1 MKTMFGRQF
10 LLTAACILC
19 SILIL
24 GASFRV
30 FIQKYVQSESQKSLY
45 QSAEAVAELASAYE
59 SIGDLENNWE
69 FHINLSFAAEAAGT
83 DTVICDETGV
93 VILCSCSEFRCE
105 HLGLQVPQA
114 FVEQVIQEG
123 KTADAG
129 ILQGLY
135 DDSRSVVSIP
145 IISQSDGVASG
156 IVIASTG
163 QTQVVGVIRQM
174 TDIFL
179 MTGAVVLL
187 LAVIAC
193 SALMRRTSQPLKDL
207 AGAARRFGHGNLD
220 ARVEL
225 DEHNPAEIEEL
236 AVAFNNMADSLEKS
250 EQQRKEFIANVSHEL
265 KTPMT
270 TIAGFMDGMLDGT
283 IPPEQHRHYMQ
294 IVSDEVRR
302 LSRMVRGMLDISR
315 LQDQT
320 IPEEK
325 KTVFDLCEAA
335 GQVLVSFEQKI
346 TQKQLDVQ
354 VDMPNEATYTLA
366 DADSITQVIYNLMD
380 NAVKFCQQGGTLGLK
395 IQPEDKKIFVSVS
408 NTGLTIP
415 ENELSRIFDRF
426 HKTDKSRSVDRDGVG
441 LWALY
446 RKNHYLLP
454 RGGHQCDQPQW
465 ADCLHV
471 LPAGGRQLTAGQQQK
486 RGIFV

>member
-114 FVEQVIQEG
+114 FVDQVIQEG

-145 IISQSDGVASG
+145 IISQADGVASG

-354 VDMPNEATYTLA
+354 VDMPDEATYTLA

-426 HKTDKSRSVDRDGVG
+426 HKTDKSRSIDRDGVG
-441 LWALY
+441 LGLY
-446 RKNHYLLP
+446 IVKTIICSHGEDISVTSRDGLTVFTFSLP
-454 RGGHQCDQPQW
+454 
-465 ADCLHV
+465 V
-471 LPAGGRQLTAGQQQK
+471 
-486 RGIFV
+486 VVS

>member
-114 FVEQVIQEG
+114 FVDQVIQEG

-145 IISQSDGVASG
+145 IISQADGVASG

-354 VDMPNEATYTLA
+354 VDMPDEATYTLA

-441 LWALY
+441 LGLY
-446 RKNHYLLP
+446 IVKTIICSHGEDISVTSRDGLTVFTFSLP
-454 RGGHQCDQPQW
+454 
-465 ADCLHV
+465 V
-471 LPAGGRQLTAGQQQK
+471 
-486 RGIFV
+486 VVN

>member
-114 FVEQVIQEG
+114 FVDQVIQEG

-145 IISQSDGVASG
+145 IISQADGVASG
-156 IVIASTG
+156 IVIASAG

-207 AGAARRFGHGNLD
+207 AGAARRFGHGDLD

-225 DEHNPAEIEEL
+225 DENNPAEIEEL

-250 EQQRKEFIANVSHEL
+250 EQQRKEFVANVSHEL

-354 VDMPNEATYTLA
+354 VDMPDEATYTLA
-366 DADSITQVIYNLMD
+366 DADSITQVIYNLVD

-441 LWALY
+441 LGLY
-446 RKNHYLLP
+446 IVKTIICSHGEDISVTSRDGLTVFTFSLP
-454 RGGHQCDQPQW
+454 
-465 ADCLHV
+465 V
-471 LPAGGRQLTAGQQQK
+471 
-486 RGIFV
+486 VVS

>member
-105 HLGLQVPQA
+105 HLGLQVLQA
-114 FVEQVIQEG
+114 FVDQVIQEG

-145 IISQSDGVASG
+145 IISQADGVASG

-193 SALMRRTSQPLKDL
+193 SALMRRTNQPLKDL
-207 AGAARRFGHGNLD
+207 AGDARRFGHGNLD

-335 GQVLVSFEQKI
+335 GQVLVSFELKI

-354 VDMPNEATYTLA
+354 VDMPDEATYTLA

-441 LWALY
+441 LGLY
-446 RKNHYLLP
+446 IVKTIICSHGEDISVTSRDGLTVFTFSLP
-454 RGGHQCDQPQW
+454 
-465 ADCLHV
+465 V
-471 LPAGGRQLTAGQQQK
+471 
-486 RGIFV
+486 VVN

>member
-105 HLGLQVPQA
+105 HLGLQVPQT
-114 FVEQVIQEG
+114 FVDQVIQEG

-145 IISQSDGVASG
+145 IISQADGEASG

-354 VDMPNEATYTLA
+354 VDMPDEATYTLA

-441 LWALY
+441 LGLY
-446 RKNHYLLP
+446 IVKTIICSHGEDISVTSRNGLTVFTFSLP
-454 RGGHQCDQPQW
+454 
-465 ADCLHV
+465 V
-471 LPAGGRQLTAGQQQK
+471 
-486 RGIFV
+486 VVS

>member
-114 FVEQVIQEG
+114 FVDQVIQEG

-145 IISQSDGVASG
+145 IISQADGEASG

-207 AGAARRFGHGNLD
+207 AGAARHFGHGNLD

-354 VDMPNEATYTLA
+354 VDMPDEATYTLA

-426 HKTDKSRSVDRDGVG
+426 HKTDKSRSIDRDGVG
-441 LWALY
+441 LGLY
-446 RKNHYLLP
+446 IVKTIICSHGEDISVTSRDGLTVFTFSLP
-454 RGGHQCDQPQW
+454 
-465 ADCLHV
+465 V
-471 LPAGGRQLTAGQQQK
+471 
-486 RGIFV
+486 VVS

>member
-207 AGAARRFGHGNLD
+207 AGAARRFGHGDLD

-225 DEHNPAEIEEL
+225 DENNPAEIEEL

-250 EQQRKEFIANVSHEL
+250 EQQRKEFVANVSHEL

-325 KTVFDLCEAA
+325 KTIFDLCEAA

-354 VDMPNEATYTLA
+354 VDMPDEATYTLA
-366 DADSITQVIYNLMD
+366 DADSITQVIYNLVD

-441 LWALY
+441 LGLY
-446 RKNHYLLP
+446 IVKTIICSHGEDISVTSRDGLTVFTFSLP
-454 RGGHQCDQPQW
+454 
-465 ADCLHV
+465 V
-471 LPAGGRQLTAGQQQK
+471 
-486 RGIFV
+486 VVN

>member
-93 VILCSCSEFRCE
+93 VILCSCSEFRCA
-105 HLGLQVPQA
+105 HLGLQVPQT
-114 FVEQVIQEG
+114 FVDQVIQEG

-145 IISQSDGVASG
+145 IISQADGEASG

-441 LWALY
+441 LGLY
-446 RKNHYLLP
+446 IVKTIICSHGEDISVTSRNGLTVFTFSLP
-454 RGGHQCDQPQW
+454 
-465 ADCLHV
+465 V
-471 LPAGGRQLTAGQQQK
+471 
-486 RGIFV
+486 VVN

>member
-114 FVEQVIQEG
+114 FVDQVIQEG

-145 IISQSDGVASG
+145 IISQADGVASG

-250 EQQRKEFIANVSHEL
+250 EQQHKEFIANVSHEL

-354 VDMPNEATYTLA
+354 VDMPDEATYTLA

-426 HKTDKSRSVDRDGVG
+426 HKTDKSRSIDRDGVG
-441 LWALY
+441 LGLY
-446 RKNHYLLP
+446 IVKTIICSHGEDISVTSRDGLTVFTFSLP
-454 RGGHQCDQPQW
+454 
-465 ADCLHV
+465 V
-471 LPAGGRQLTAGQQQK
+471 
-486 RGIFV
+486 VVS

>member
-114 FVEQVIQEG
+114 FVDQVIQEG

-145 IISQSDGVASG
+145 IISQADGEASG

-354 VDMPNEATYTLA
+354 VDMPDEATYTLA

-441 LWALY
+441 LGLY
-446 RKNHYLLP
+446 IVKTIICSHGEDISVTSRDGLTVFTFSLP
-454 RGGHQCDQPQW
+454 
-465 ADCLHV
+465 V
-471 LPAGGRQLTAGQQQK
+471 
-486 RGIFV
+486 VVS

>member
-114 FVEQVIQEG
+114 FVDQVIQEG

-145 IISQSDGVASG
+145 IISQADGEASG

-193 SALMRRTSQPLKDL
+193 SALMRRTSQPLKAL

-441 LWALY
+441 LGLY
-446 RKNHYLLP
+446 IVKTIICSHGEDISVTSRNGLTVFTFSLP
-454 RGGHQCDQPQW
+454 
-465 ADCLHV
+465 V
-471 LPAGGRQLTAGQQQK
+471 
-486 RGIFV
+486 VVS

>member
-105 HLGLQVPQA
+105 HLGLQVPQT
-114 FVEQVIQEG
+114 FVDQVIQEG

-145 IISQSDGVASG
+145 IISQADGEASG

-207 AGAARRFGHGNLD
+207 ADAARRFGHGNLD

-354 VDMPNEATYTLA
+354 VDMPDEATYTLA

-441 LWALY
+441 LGLY
-446 RKNHYLLP
+446 IVKTIICSHGEDISVTSRNGLTVFTFSLP
-454 RGGHQCDQPQW
+454 
-465 ADCLHV
+465 V
-471 LPAGGRQLTAGQQQK
+471 
-486 RGIFV
+486 VVS

>member
-114 FVEQVIQEG
+114 FVDQVIQEG

-145 IISQSDGVASG
+145 IISQADGVASG
-156 IVIASTG
+156 SVIASTG

-354 VDMPNEATYTLA
+354 VDMPDEATYTLA

-426 HKTDKSRSVDRDGVG
+426 HKTDKSRSIDRDGVG
-441 LWALY
+441 LGLY
-446 RKNHYLLP
+446 IVKTIICSHGEDISVTSRDGLTVFTFSLP
-454 RGGHQCDQPQW
+454 
-465 ADCLHV
+465 V
-471 LPAGGRQLTAGQQQK
+471 
-486 RGIFV
+486 VVS

>member
-45 QSAEAVAELASAYE
+45 QSAEAVAELASVYE

-207 AGAARRFGHGNLD
+207 AGAARRFGHGDLD

-225 DEHNPAEIEEL
+225 DENNPAEIEEL

-250 EQQRKEFIANVSHEL
+250 EQQRKEFVANVSHEL

-325 KTVFDLCEAA
+325 KTIFDLCEAA

-354 VDMPNEATYTLA
+354 VDMPDEATYTLA
-366 DADSITQVIYNLMD
+366 DADSITQVIYNLVD

-441 LWALY
+441 LGLY
-446 RKNHYLLP
+446 IVKTIICSHGEDISVTSRDGLTVFTFSLP
-454 RGGHQCDQPQW
+454 
-465 ADCLHV
+465 V
-471 LPAGGRQLTAGQQQK
+471 
-486 RGIFV
+486 VVN

>member
-10 LLTAACILC
+10 LLTAAGILC

-114 FVEQVIQEG
+114 FVDQVIQEG

-145 IISQSDGVASG
+145 IISQADGVASG

-354 VDMPNEATYTLA
+354 VDMPDEATYTLA

-426 HKTDKSRSVDRDGVG
+426 HKTDKRRSIDRDGVG
-441 LWALY
+441 LGLY
-446 RKNHYLLP
+446 IVKTIICSHGEDISVTSRDGLTVFTFSLP
-454 RGGHQCDQPQW
+454 
-465 ADCLHV
+465 V
-471 LPAGGRQLTAGQQQK
+471 
-486 RGIFV
+486 VVS

>member
-30 FIQKYVQSESQKSLY
+30 FIQRYVQSESQKSLY

-114 FVEQVIQEG
+114 FVDQVIQEG

-145 IISQSDGVASG
+145 IISQADGVASG

-179 MTGAVVLL
+179 MTSAVVLL

-354 VDMPNEATYTLA
+354 VDMPDEATYTLA

-426 HKTDKSRSVDRDGVG
+426 HKTDKSRSIDRDGVG
-441 LWALY
+441 LGLY
-446 RKNHYLLP
+446 IVKTIICSHGEDISVTSRDGLTVFTFSLP
-454 RGGHQCDQPQW
+454 
-465 ADCLHV
+465 V
-471 LPAGGRQLTAGQQQK
+471 
-486 RGIFV
+486 VVS

>member
-114 FVEQVIQEG
+114 FVDQVIQEG

-145 IISQSDGVASG
+145 IISQADGVASG

-207 AGAARRFGHGNLD
+207 AGAALRFGHGNLD

-354 VDMPNEATYTLA
+354 VDMPDEATYTLA

-426 HKTDKSRSVDRDGVG
+426 HKTDKSRSIDRDGVG
-441 LWALY
+441 LGLY
-446 RKNHYLLP
+446 IVKTIICSHGEDISVTSRDGLTVFTFSLP
-454 RGGHQCDQPQW
+454 
-465 ADCLHV
+465 V
-471 LPAGGRQLTAGQQQK
+471 
-486 RGIFV
+486 VVS

>member
-114 FVEQVIQEG
+114 FVDQVIQEG

-145 IISQSDGVASG
+145 IISQADGVASG

-250 EQQRKEFIANVSHEL
+250 EQQRKKFIANVSHEL

-354 VDMPNEATYTLA
+354 VDMPDEATYTLA

-426 HKTDKSRSVDRDGVG
+426 HKTDKSRSIDRDGVG
-441 LWALY
+441 LGLY
-446 RKNHYLLP
+446 IVKTIICSHGEDISVTSRDGLTVFTFSLP
-454 RGGHQCDQPQW
+454 
-465 ADCLHV
+465 V
-471 LPAGGRQLTAGQQQK
+471 
-486 RGIFV
+486 VVS

>member
-93 VILCSCSEFRCE
+93 VILCSCSEFRCA
-105 HLGLQVPQA
+105 HLGLQVPQT
-114 FVEQVIQEG
+114 FVDQVIQEG

-145 IISQSDGVASG
+145 IISQADGGASG

-302 LSRMVRGMLDISR
+302 LSRMVRGCWISPACR
-315 LQDQT
+315 IRRSRRRKRPSLT
-320 IPEEK
+320 SA
-325 KTVFDLCEAA
+325 EAA

-354 VDMPNEATYTLA
+354 VDMPDEATYTLA

-426 HKTDKSRSVDRDGVG
+426 HKTDKSRSIDRDGVG
-441 LWALY
+441 LGLY
-446 RKNHYLLP
+446 IVKTIICSHGEDISVTSRDGLTVFTFSLP
-454 RGGHQCDQPQW
+454 
-465 ADCLHV
+465 V
-471 LPAGGRQLTAGQQQK
+471 
-486 RGIFV
+486 VVS

>member
-1 MKTMFGRQF
+1 MKTMFGRLF

-93 VILCSCSEFRCE
+93 VILCSCSEFRCA
-105 HLGLQVPQA
+105 HLGLQVPQT
-114 FVEQVIQEG
+114 FVDQVIQEG

-145 IISQSDGVASG
+145 IISQADGEASG

-441 LWALY
+441 LGLY
-446 RKNHYLLP
+446 IVKTIICSHGEDISVTSRDGLTVFTFSLP
-454 RGGHQCDQPQW
+454 
-465 ADCLHV
+465 V
-471 LPAGGRQLTAGQQQK
+471 
-486 RGIFV
+486 VVN

>member
-114 FVEQVIQEG
+114 FVDQVIQEG
-123 KTADAG
+123 KTVDAG

-145 IISQSDGVASG
+145 IISQADGVASG

-354 VDMPNEATYTLA
+354 VDMPDEATYTLA

-426 HKTDKSRSVDRDGVG
+426 HKTDKSRSIDRDGVG
-441 LWALY
+441 LGLY
-446 RKNHYLLP
+446 IVKTIICSHGEDISVTSRDGLTVFTFSLP
-454 RGGHQCDQPQW
+454 
-465 ADCLHV
+465 V
-471 LPAGGRQLTAGQQQK
+471 
-486 RGIFV
+486 VVS

>member
-105 HLGLQVPQA
+105 HLGLQVPQT
-114 FVEQVIQEG
+114 FVDQVIQEG

-145 IISQSDGVASG
+145 IISQADGEASG

-354 VDMPNEATYTLA
+354 VDMPDEATYTLA

-441 LWALY
+441 LGLY
-446 RKNHYLLP
+446 IVKTIICSHGEDISVTSRDGLTVFTFSLP
-454 RGGHQCDQPQW
+454 
-465 ADCLHV
+465 V
-471 LPAGGRQLTAGQQQK
+471 
-486 RGIFV
+486 VVN

>member
-1 MKTMFGRQF
+1 M
-10 LLTAACILC
+10 
-19 SILIL
+19 
-24 GASFRV
+24 
-30 FIQKYVQSESQKSLY
+30 
-45 QSAEAVAELASAYE
+45 
-59 SIGDLENNWE
+59 
-69 FHINLSFAAEAAGT
+69 
-83 DTVICDETGV
+83 
-93 VILCSCSEFRCE
+93 
-105 HLGLQVPQA
+105 GLQVPQA
-114 FVEQVIQEG
+114 FVDQVIQEG

-145 IISQSDGVASG
+145 IISQADGVASG

-302 LSRMVRGMLDISR
+302 LSRMVRGMLGISR

-354 VDMPNEATYTLA
+354 VDMPDEATYTLA

-426 HKTDKSRSVDRDGVG
+426 HKTDKSRGIDRDGVG
-441 LWALY
+441 LGLY
-446 RKNHYLLP
+446 IVKTIICSHGEDISVTSRDGLTVFTFSLP
-454 RGGHQCDQPQW
+454 
-465 ADCLHV
+465 V
-471 LPAGGRQLTAGQQQK
+471 
-486 RGIFV
+486 VVS

>member
-1 MKTMFGRQF
+1 MKTMLGRQF

-105 HLGLQVPQA
+105 HLGLQVPQT
-114 FVEQVIQEG
+114 FVDQVIQEG

-145 IISQSDGVASG
+145 IISQADGEASG

-354 VDMPNEATYTLA
+354 VDMPDEATYTLA

-441 LWALY
+441 LGLY
-446 RKNHYLLP
+446 IVKTIICSHGEDISVTSRDGLTVFTFSLP
-454 RGGHQCDQPQW
+454 
-465 ADCLHV
+465 V
-471 LPAGGRQLTAGQQQK
+471 
-486 RGIFV
+486 VVN

>member
-30 FIQKYVQSESQKSLY
+30 FIQRYVQSESQKSLY

-114 FVEQVIQEG
+114 FVDQVIQEG

-220 ARVEL
+220 ARVKL

-354 VDMPNEATYTLA
+354 VDMPDEATYTLA

-426 HKTDKSRSVDRDGVG
+426 HKTDKSRSIDRDGVG
-441 LWALY
+441 LGLY
-446 RKNHYLLP
+446 IVKTIICSHGEDISVTSRDGLTVFTFSLP
-454 RGGHQCDQPQW
+454 
-465 ADCLHV
+465 V
-471 LPAGGRQLTAGQQQK
+471 
-486 RGIFV
+486 VVS

>member
-114 FVEQVIQEG
+114 FVDQVIQEG

-145 IISQSDGVASG
+145 IISQADGVASG

-346 TQKQLDVQ
+346 TQKHLDVQ
-354 VDMPNEATYTLA
+354 VDMPDEATYTLA

-426 HKTDKSRSVDRDGVG
+426 HKTDKSRSIDRDGVG
-441 LWALY
+441 LGLY
-446 RKNHYLLP
+446 IVKTIICSHGEDISVTSRDGLTVFTFSLP
-454 RGGHQCDQPQW
+454 
-465 ADCLHV
+465 V
-471 LPAGGRQLTAGQQQK
+471 
-486 RGIFV
+486 VVS

>member
-93 VILCSCSEFRCE
+93 VILCSCSEFRCA
-105 HLGLQVPQA
+105 HLGLQVPQT
-114 FVEQVIQEG
+114 FVDQVIQEG

-129 ILQGLY
+129 ILPGLY

-145 IISQSDGVASG
+145 IISQADGEASG

-441 LWALY
+441 LGLY
-446 RKNHYLLP
+446 IVKTIICSHGEDISVTSRDGLTVFTFSLP
-454 RGGHQCDQPQW
+454 
-465 ADCLHV
+465 V
-471 LPAGGRQLTAGQQQK
+471 
-486 RGIFV
+486 VVN

>member
-105 HLGLQVPQA
+105 HLGLQVPQT
-114 FVEQVIQEG
+114 FVDQVIQEG

-145 IISQSDGVASG
+145 IISQADGEASG
-156 IVIASTG
+156 IVIASTR

-354 VDMPNEATYTLA
+354 VDMPDEATYTLA

-441 LWALY
+441 LGLY
-446 RKNHYLLP
+446 IVKTIICSHGEDISVTSRNGLTVFTFSLP
-454 RGGHQCDQPQW
+454 
-465 ADCLHV
+465 V
-471 LPAGGRQLTAGQQQK
+471 
-486 RGIFV
+486 VVS

>member
-114 FVEQVIQEG
+114 FVDQVIQEG

-145 IISQSDGVASG
+145 IISQADGVASG

-354 VDMPNEATYTLA
+354 VDMPDEATYTLA

-426 HKTDKSRSVDRDGVG
+426 HKTDKGRSIDRDGVG
-441 LWALY
+441 LGLY
-446 RKNHYLLP
+446 IVKTIICSHGEDISVTSRDGLTVFTFSLP
-454 RGGHQCDQPQW
+454 
-465 ADCLHV
+465 V
-471 LPAGGRQLTAGQQQK
+471 
-486 RGIFV
+486 VVS

>member
-105 HLGLQVPQA
+105 HLGLQEPQA
-114 FVEQVIQEG
+114 FVDQVIQEG

-145 IISQSDGVASG
+145 IISQADGVASG

-270 TIAGFMDGMLDGT
+270 TIAGCMDGMLDGT

-354 VDMPNEATYTLA
+354 VDMPDEATYTLA

-426 HKTDKSRSVDRDGVG
+426 HKTDKSRSIDRDGVG
-441 LWALY
+441 LGLY
-446 RKNHYLLP
+446 IVKTIICSHGEDISVTSRDGLTVFTFSLP
-454 RGGHQCDQPQW
+454 
-465 ADCLHV
+465 V
-471 LPAGGRQLTAGQQQK
+471 
-486 RGIFV
+486 VVS

>member
-1 MKTMFGRQF
+1 
-10 LLTAACILC
+10 
-19 SILIL
+19 
-24 GASFRV
+24 
-30 FIQKYVQSESQKSLY
+30 
-45 QSAEAVAELASAYE
+45 
-59 SIGDLENNWE
+59 
-69 FHINLSFAAEAAGT
+69 
-83 DTVICDETGV
+83 
-93 VILCSCSEFRCE
+93 
-105 HLGLQVPQA
+105 
-114 FVEQVIQEG
+114 
-123 KTADAG
+123 
-129 ILQGLY
+129 
-135 DDSRSVVSIP
+135 
-145 IISQSDGVASG
+145 
-156 IVIASTG
+156 
-163 QTQVVGVIRQM
+163 
-174 TDIFL
+174 
-179 MTGAVVLL
+179 
-187 LAVIAC
+187 
-193 SALMRRTSQPLKDL
+193 
-207 AGAARRFGHGNLD
+207 
-220 ARVEL
+220 
-225 DEHNPAEIEEL
+225 
-236 AVAFNNMADSLEKS
+236 MADSLEKS

-354 VDMPNEATYTLA
+354 VDMPDEATYTLA

-441 LWALY
+441 LGLY
-446 RKNHYLLP
+446 IVKTIICSHGEDISVTSRNGLTVFTFSLP
-454 RGGHQCDQPQW
+454 
-465 ADCLHV
+465 V
-471 LPAGGRQLTAGQQQK
+471 
-486 RGIFV
+486 VVS

>member
-114 FVEQVIQEG
+114 FVDQVIQEG

-145 IISQSDGVASG
+145 IISQADGEASG

-441 LWALY
+441 LGLY
-446 RKNHYLLP
+446 IVKTIICSHGEDISVTSRNGLTVFTFSLP
-454 RGGHQCDQPQW
+454 
-465 ADCLHV
+465 V
-471 LPAGGRQLTAGQQQK
+471 
-486 RGIFV
+486 VVN

>member
-93 VILCSCSEFRCE
+93 VILCSCSEFRCA
-105 HLGLQVPQA
+105 HLGLQVPQT
-114 FVEQVIQEG
+114 FVDQVIQEG

-145 IISQSDGVASG
+145 IISQADGEASG

-294 IVSDEVRR
+294 IVSDEVHR

-441 LWALY
+441 LGLY
-446 RKNHYLLP
+446 IVKTIICSHGEDISVTSRNGLTVFTFSLP
-454 RGGHQCDQPQW
+454 
-465 ADCLHV
+465 V
-471 LPAGGRQLTAGQQQK
+471 
-486 RGIFV
+486 VVS

>member
-114 FVEQVIQEG
+114 FVDQVIQEG

-145 IISQSDGVASG
+145 IISQADGVASG

-163 QTQVVGVIRQM
+163 QTQAVGVIRQM

-354 VDMPNEATYTLA
+354 VDMPDEATYTLA

-426 HKTDKSRSVDRDGVG
+426 HKTDKSRSIDRDGVG
-441 LWALY
+441 LGLY
-446 RKNHYLLP
+446 IVKTIICSHGEDISVTSRDGLTVFTFSLP
-454 RGGHQCDQPQW
+454 
-465 ADCLHV
+465 V
-471 LPAGGRQLTAGQQQK
+471 
-486 RGIFV
+486 VVS

>member
-114 FVEQVIQEG
+114 FVDQVIQEG

-145 IISQSDGVASG
+145 IISQADGVASG

-250 EQQRKEFIANVSHEL
+250 EQQRKEFIANVSHEF

-354 VDMPNEATYTLA
+354 VDMPDEATYTLA

-426 HKTDKSRSVDRDGVG
+426 HKTDKSRSIDRDGVG
-441 LWALY
+441 LGLY
-446 RKNHYLLP
+446 IVKTIICSHGEDISVTSRDGLTVFTFSLP
-454 RGGHQCDQPQW
+454 
-465 ADCLHV
+465 V
-471 LPAGGRQLTAGQQQK
+471 
-486 RGIFV
+486 VVS

>member
-114 FVEQVIQEG
+114 FVDQVIQEG

-145 IISQSDGVASG
+145 IISQADGVASG

-354 VDMPNEATYTLA
+354 VDMPDEATYTLA

-426 HKTDKSRSVDRDGVG
+426 HKTDKSRGIDRDGVG
-441 LWALY
+441 LGLY
-446 RKNHYLLP
+446 IVKTIICSHGEDISVTSRDGLTVFTFSLP
-454 RGGHQCDQPQW
+454 
-465 ADCLHV
+465 V
-471 LPAGGRQLTAGQQQK
+471 
-486 RGIFV
+486 VVS

>member
-30 FIQKYVQSESQKSLY
+30 FIQKYVQSESQKSPY

-114 FVEQVIQEG
+114 FVDQVIQEG

-135 DDSRSVVSIP
+135 VVSIP
-145 IISQSDGVASG
+145 IISQADGVASG

-179 MTGAVVLL
+179 MAGAVVLL

-354 VDMPNEATYTLA
+354 VDMPDEATYTLA

-426 HKTDKSRSVDRDGVG
+426 HKTDKSRSIDRDGVG
-441 LWALY
+441 LGLY
-446 RKNHYLLP
+446 IVKTIICSHGEDISVTSRDGLTVFTFSLP
-454 RGGHQCDQPQW
+454 
-465 ADCLHV
+465 V
-471 LPAGGRQLTAGQQQK
+471 
-486 RGIFV
+486 VVS

>member
-1 MKTMFGRQF
+1 
-10 LLTAACILC
+10 
-19 SILIL
+19 
-24 GASFRV
+24 
-30 FIQKYVQSESQKSLY
+30 
-45 QSAEAVAELASAYE
+45 
-59 SIGDLENNWE
+59 
-69 FHINLSFAAEAAGT
+69 
-83 DTVICDETGV
+83 
-93 VILCSCSEFRCE
+93 
-105 HLGLQVPQA
+105 
-114 FVEQVIQEG
+114 
-123 KTADAG
+123 
-129 ILQGLY
+129 
-135 DDSRSVVSIP
+135 
-145 IISQSDGVASG
+145 
-156 IVIASTG
+156 
-163 QTQVVGVIRQM
+163 
-174 TDIFL
+174 
-179 MTGAVVLL
+179 
-187 LAVIAC
+187 
-193 SALMRRTSQPLKDL
+193 
-207 AGAARRFGHGNLD
+207 
-220 ARVEL
+220 
-225 DEHNPAEIEEL
+225 
-236 AVAFNNMADSLEKS
+236 NNMADSLEKS

-441 LWALY
+441 LGLY
-446 RKNHYLLP
+446 IVKTIICSHGEDISVTSRDGLTVFTFSLP
-454 RGGHQCDQPQW
+454 
-465 ADCLHV
+465 V
-471 LPAGGRQLTAGQQQK
+471 
-486 RGIFV
+486 VVN